1 MFAFFMLTNNYY
13 FYCQQSSYKNMEIK
27 KVSSGVKWEDIVGY
41 SRAVR
46 MGNIVEVAG
55 TIAYDQDGKLVGLN
69 DPYEQTKFIIQKA
82 EKALKQLD
90 CTLENVIRTRMYVT
104 DISQWE
110 EIGRA
115 HGEFFN
121 DIKPASTMVEVSKL
135 VTADTL
141 VEMEFSAICE

>member
-1 MFAFFMLTNNYY
+1 
-13 FYCQQSSYKNMEIK
+13 MEIK
-27 KVSSGVKWEDIVGY
+27 KVSSGVKWEEIVGY
-41 SRAVR
+41 SRAVK
-46 MGNIVEVAG
+46 MGNIIEVAG

-69 DPYEQTKFIIQKA
+69 DPYEQTRFIIQKA
-82 EKALKQLD
+82 EKALKQLG

-115 HGEFFN
+115 HGEFFK

>member
-1 MFAFFMLTNNYY
+1 
-13 FYCQQSSYKNMEIK
+13 MEIK
-27 KVSSGVKWEDIVGY
+27 KVSSGVKWEEIVGY

-46 MGNIVEVAG
+46 MGNIIEVAG

-69 DPYEQTKFIIQKA
+69 DPYAQTKFIIQKA
-82 EKALKQLD
+82 EKALKQLG

-115 HGEFFN
+115 HGEFFK

>member
-1 MFAFFMLTNNYY
+1 
-13 FYCQQSSYKNMEIK
+13 MEIK